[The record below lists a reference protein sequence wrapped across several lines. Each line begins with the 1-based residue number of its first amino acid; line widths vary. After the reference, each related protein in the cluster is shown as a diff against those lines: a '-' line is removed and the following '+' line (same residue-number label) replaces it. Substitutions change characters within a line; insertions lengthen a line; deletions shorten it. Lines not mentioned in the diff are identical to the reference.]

1 MSTTKKTIRV
11 DQDKCTGCGL
21 CVSSCPA
28 GALAMV
34 DGKAQLVRADHCD
47 QLGVCIGECPFD
59 AIEFVDV
66 EESTAVAA
74 APVAAKKSDA
84 SPCGC
89 PSHAN
94 QVFDVIERPAPEPEP
109 EPEQETLACGCP
121 GHVQQVFETTETPE
135 PAPAADLPSQLTA
148 WPIQLHLVQPTA
160 PQFLGADVVIAASCS
175 AFSHGNFHKEFLEGR
190 GLIIAC
196 PKLDRQEGYLEKL
209 TQLFR
214 VAQPKRVTVVRM
226 EVPCCSGLTAVIREA
241 RNQAGTDTPVV
252 ETTIG
257 LSGGVKSEVA
267 I

>member
-1 MSTTKKTIRV
+1 MSTKRQTIHV

-47 QLGVCIGECPFD
+47 QLGVCIGECPQD
-59 AIEFVDV
+59 AIEFIEV
-66 EESTAVAA
+66 EEPVAA
-74 APVAAKKSDA
+74 AAATAGKSES

-89 PSHAN
+89 PGHAN
-94 QVFDVIERPAPEPEP
+94 QVFEVIEQPAPAPTPEP
-109 EPEQETLACGCP
+109 ETLACGCP

-135 PAPAADLPSQLTA
+135 PTPAVADDLPSRLTA

-175 AFSHGNFHKEFLEGR
+175 AFSHGNFHAQFLDGR

-196 PKLDRQEGYLEKL
+196 PKLDRQEGYVEKL

-226 EVPCCSGLTAVIREA
+226 EVPCCSGLTALVREA
-241 RNQAGTDTPVV
+241 RKQAGTDTPVV

-257 LSGGVKSEVA
+257 LSGGVKSEVSL
-267 I
+267 